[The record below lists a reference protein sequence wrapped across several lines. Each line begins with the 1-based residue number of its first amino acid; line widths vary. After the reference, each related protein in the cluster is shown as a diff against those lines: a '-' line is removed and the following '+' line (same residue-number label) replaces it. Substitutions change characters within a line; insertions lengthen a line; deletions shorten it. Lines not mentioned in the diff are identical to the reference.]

1 MSMNMSKNQTNA
13 VITLLGAVLLG
24 IIILIVMY
32 AKHGHTQSEEGI
44 PAGEETNTEEKVNGA
59 DTTASTESLVQE
71 DGLIHPK
78 APGDWMYS
86 AVKNITPETFVTG
99 ENTLNANVRGLFV
112 EGKGMI
118 KVYDNLTEIFSA
130 EMELAGEGDGVAAHT
145 AIKPVTITIPE
156 NMKGKTVIV
165 RFIKPG
171 TEAAYWGTTIEVK

>member
-1 MSMNMSKNQTNA
+1 MNKNQTNA
-13 VITLLGAVLLG
+13 VITLLSAVLLG

-32 AKHGHTQSEEGI
+32 AKNGSPRSEEVL
-44 PAGEETNTEEKVNGA
+44 PAAEHEHTEEMVDGDAK
-59 DTTASTESLVQE
+59 TANESLVQE

-99 ENTLNANVRGLFV
+99 ENILNANVRGLFV
-112 EGKGMI
+112 EGVGMV
-118 KVYDNLTEIFSA
+118 KVYDNLTEIFST
-130 EMELAGEGDGVAAHT
+130 EMEPAGEEDGAAVHT

-171 TEAAYWGTTIEVK
+171 VEAAYWGTTIEVK